1 MSTQLR
7 TLFEERSAT
16 AGVRVRHEARL
27 FAVRQKIK
35 RVRRRRLATAGAALT
50 VVAVAAIA
58 AVSVLGANAP
68 QPAPRPA
75 DPNPSPTPT
84 AAAAAFPAH
93 YQGARVVA
101 SKVVELPDH
110 KVTLTYTPTSL
121 RFSVAV
127 RCDPETIYAKLTLNG
142 FPDLLGGSCSGFEG
156 DPAFW
161 TSAGVRV
168 GEPVT
173 FVLAGDSVIRRNAR
187 GISFDPLPAKGSL
200 GLAVVVPVPVNQYLF
215 PSPPATL
222 APLAGP
228 PSGAKVA
235 ATVRN
240 KPGDPLARRS
250 VTIVWTGHLDFLAQ
264 MQTPGKLRVSLNG
277 SKAFM
282 TCTKWDYR
290 PTGPKPNPDELNNN
304 CYEERVDD
312 RALGSPGSK
321 ITVTV
326 IPEGVTGDWQVR
338 ITP

>member
-1 MSTQLR
+1 MNTQLR
-7 TLFEERSAT
+7 NLFEERSAA
-16 AGVRVRHEARL
+16 AGVRVRHAARL
-27 FAVRQKIK
+27 SAVRQKIK
-35 RVRRRRLATAGAALT
+35 RERRRRLASAGAALT
-50 VVAVAAIA
+50 VVAVAAVA
-58 AVSVLGANAP
+58 AVSALGANAP
-68 QPAPRPA
+68 QSVLQPA
-75 DPNPSPTPT
+75 DPNPSPTRT
-84 AAAAAFPAH
+84 AAVAAFPTY

-101 SKVVELPDH
+101 SKVVNLPDD

-121 RFSVAV
+121 QFSVAV
-127 RCDPETIYAKLTLNG
+127 RCDPEATYTTLTLDS
-142 FPDLLGGSCSGFEG
+142 FPGQLGGPCSGFDG

-168 GEPVT
+168 GKPVT
-173 FVLAGDSVIRRNAR
+173 FVLAGDSVRRKAR
-187 GISFDPLPAKGSL
+187 GVSRDPLPAKGSL
-200 GLAVVVPVPVNQYLF
+200 GLAVVVPVPVNQYPF

-222 APLAGP
+222 PPLAGP

-240 KPGDPLARRS
+240 KPGDPLAPRS
-250 VTIVWTGHLDFLAQ
+250 VTVDWNGRLDFLAQ
-264 MQTPGKLRVSLNG
+264 MRTPGKLRVSLDG
-277 SKAFM
+277 GKAFM

-290 PTGPKPNPDELNNN
+290 PTGPEPNRDEMDNN

-312 RALGSPGSK
+312 HALGSLDNK